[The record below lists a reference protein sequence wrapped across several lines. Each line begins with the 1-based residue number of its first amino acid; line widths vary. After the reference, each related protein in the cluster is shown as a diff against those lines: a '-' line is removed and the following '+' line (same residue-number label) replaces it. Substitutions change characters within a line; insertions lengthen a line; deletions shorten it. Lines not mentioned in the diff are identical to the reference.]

1 MKIAVPFEN
10 ENVYSDFGS
19 AKQFK
24 VYNIEDQSIKST
36 QILDTKGI
44 KFGALAVLLN
54 EHDVKLVLLD
64 EVSKGSAS
72 ALKTNGIQ
80 YEEHVTG
87 NCDSCVKEYL
97 SREE

>member
-24 VYNIEDQSIKST
+24 VYNIEGQSVQST
-36 QILDTKGI
+36 QLIDTKGI

-54 EHDVKLVLLD
+54 EHDVDLVLLD

-80 YEEHVTG
+80 
-87 NCDSCVKEYL
+87 
-97 SREE
+97 

>member
-44 KFGALAVLLN
+44 KFGAFILRRFFIN
-54 EHDVKLVLLD
+54 H
-64 EVSKGSAS
+64 SW
-72 ALKTNGIQ
+72 
-80 YEEHVTG
+80 
-87 NCDSCVKEYL
+87 
-97 SREE
+97 

>member
-19 AKQFK
+19 AKQSK
-24 VYNIEDQSIKST
+24 VYNIEGQSVQST
-36 QILDTKGI
+36 QLIDTKGI

-54 EHDVKLVLLD
+54 EHDVDIVLLD

-80 YEEHVTG
+80 YVEHVTG